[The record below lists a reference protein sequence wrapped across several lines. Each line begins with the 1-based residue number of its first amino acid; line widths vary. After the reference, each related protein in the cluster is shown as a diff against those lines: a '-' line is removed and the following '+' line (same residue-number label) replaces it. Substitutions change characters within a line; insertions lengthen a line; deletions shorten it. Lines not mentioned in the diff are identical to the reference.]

1 MESFAS
7 RSSERISGDGKSVED
22 RDGDDASNAACAW
35 GSLPGLPSLDN
46 TVRGT
51 TRGDGDAVNG
61 EEHNVK
67 VEELSATLLRT
78 VPVHE
83 NALVEHVV
91 SSSRPLGYKRGGRAL
106 KTDPR

>member
-1 MESFAS
+1 M
-7 RSSERISGDGKSVED
+7 SGDGKSVKD
-22 RDGDDASNAACAW
+22 RVDDDDASNAACSDW

-61 EEHNVK
+61 EEHNDVK
-67 VEELSATLLRT
+67 VEELLSATPLRT
-78 VPVHE
+78 EFPVHE
-83 NALVEHVV
+83 NALVEQHVVV

-106 KTDPR
+106 KTDPL

>member
-1 MESFAS
+1 M
-7 RSSERISGDGKSVED
+7 SGDGKSVVDRED
-22 RDGDDASNAACAW
+22 DDASNAACSDW

-67 VEELSATLLRT
+67 VDELLSATLLRT
-78 VPVHE
+78 EFPVHE
-83 NALVEHVV
+83 NALVEQHVVV

-106 KTDPR
+106 KTDPL

>member
-1 MESFAS
+1 M
-7 RSSERISGDGKSVED
+7 SGDGKSVKD
-22 RDGDDASNAACAW
+22 RVDDDDASNAACAAW

-67 VEELSATLLRT
+67 VVDELLSATPLLRT
-78 VPVHE
+78 VDPVHE
-83 NALVEHVV
+83 NALVEQHVV
-91 SSSRPLGYKRGGRAL
+91 LSSSRPLGYKRGGRAL